1 MRDFQVLFR
10 ESKAE
15 YSLPRKL
22 FLEKEELV
30 RRVAYSRSYNYEF
43 GGRKVVE
50 FCGFRYSYSW
60 VSVGCRHLR
69 IFCGTVTVAN

>member
-30 RRVAYSRSYNYEF
+30 RRVAYSRSYNYMSL
-43 GGRKVVE
+43 GGEKWSSWGFVALGTRTRGFLLGADISGYFVE
-50 FCGFRYSYSW
+50 R
-60 VSVGCRHLR
+60 
-69 IFCGTVTVAN
+69 